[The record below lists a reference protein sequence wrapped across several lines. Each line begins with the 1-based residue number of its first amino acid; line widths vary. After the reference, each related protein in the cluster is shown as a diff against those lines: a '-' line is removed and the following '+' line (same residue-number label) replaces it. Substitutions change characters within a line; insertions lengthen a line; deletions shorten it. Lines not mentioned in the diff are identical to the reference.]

1 MDQNLKLLV
10 TMYNELGSG
19 GLVKVAIKFSYDL
32 IPDDLEYF
40 PESFLEPSSLD
51 FIKSLLPE
59 HLLSIGPIVSV
70 ERIMDI
76 FELAIDYGEY
86 E

>member
-1 MDQNLKLLV
+1 MDRNLKLLV

-19 GLVKVAIKFSYDL
+19 GLVKVAIKFPYDL

-51 FIKSLLPE
+51 FIKSLLPRQ
-59 HLLSIGPIVSV
+59 LLDIGPVVSV
-70 ERIMDI
+70 ERIMDVL
-76 FELAIDYGEY
+76 ELPMDYGKY